1 MHALILALI
10 GLPAGLALD
19 RIVGRFAVPF
29 VDDEEEEPPA
39 PSVSESA
46 RRQAGAEAG
55 SLVIHADEPASGWL
69 RRLLIVVV
77 TVALFAAAGARYSDP
92 LHLAIVSAYLCALI
106 VCAATDVLVYR
117 VPNVITY
124 PAILG
129 ALLLAAVMPDA
140 SIASALAGAG
150 LAGGCLLV
158 PALFTGGLGMGMGD
172 VKLAVFA
179 GLALGFVFVIP
190 ALLVMALSG
199 GLIASLLMIF
209 RLRHR
214 GEPIP
219 YAPFI
224 AGGAA
229 AAMLLQGTV
238 FVTLN

>member
-19 RIVGRFAVPF
+19 RIVARFAVPF
-29 VDDEEEEPPA
+29 VDDEEEEPPE

-46 RRQAGAEAG
+46 RRHAGAEAG
-55 SLVIHADEPASGWL
+55 SLVIHADEPTSGWL
-69 RRLLIVVV
+69 RRLLIVFV
-77 TVALFAAAGARYSDP
+77 TVGLFAAAGARYSDP
-92 LHLAIVSAYLCALI
+92 LHLAIVTAYICALI

-117 VPNVITY
+117 VPNAITY

-129 ALLLAAVMPDA
+129 ALLLAAVMPHA
-140 SIASALAGAG
+140 NILSALAGAG
-150 LAGGCLLV
+150 LAGGSLMV

-224 AGGAA
+224 AAGAA

-238 FVTLN
+238 FVSLN